1 MGVPK
6 MRELSLFSGGGG
18 GVLASHLLG
27 WELKGCAEWDEGARA
42 ILKARIEDGSI
53 PDIPLHKDV
62 QTLDPTEYIGEVDIV
77 TGGFPCQPFSNAGKK
92 MGVDDPRN
100 MWPHTVRIL
109 KGTEAPFG
117 YFENVASLL
126 SSGYFGTI
134 LKDLIEAGF
143 HVSWDCVPAS
153 AVGAPHIRDRLWIFA
168 RKTKKSD
175 PVVEAGALPLLTVAT
190 LEEGNWQR
198 TTGTATWSETDD
210 LGEPAKWP
218 RAGVAIG
225 NIAHAIPRAGFPK
238 GVRKYGVWPMTRLPW
253 IPVTDDEK
261 AMVASVW
268 PTPMAANGSKSSYT
282 WRTNH
287 QNDLN
292 AAVANPEQHW
302 ATPRAVDAKGAS
314 LPPSEAGRDGVVGD
328 VMRAMGVEDK
338 RRGAKAEWPT
348 PTVMDGLRVAQVRT
362 PEQIEAAKKDGGCR
376 NLREE
381 AVWATPTTMD
391 TLPPKSQEVLDR
403 EATEARAG
411 RSKAANL
418 RDQVNVDAGNVE
430 WKGREMYPT
439 PLAGENRKSAKSL
452 KRIEEGGQ
460 STSPGLAQ
468 HAELQ
473 EGIIPR
479 EYEGVPYEELPPKVK
494 AMWPTPTASMYKQ
507 DVNDSGE
514 YAERV
519 QESGFQQ
526 ALPVAVKL
534 RGDQE
539 IFPTPTTSD
548 RYHPHM
554 ERNEDG
560 VPHDV
565 AKRNLRGCVQDP
577 DMWPT
582 PRTGGGSRPN
592 GKGGKVLSEEV
603 QIAEGTRERGEYVDG
618 RTDETFPTPTTEDAG
633 RTGSAEAWKEYEEEG
648 KTSGARLRNFTQQF
662 PTPCAGTHGR
672 STYPGRNVV
681 NALLKGEEPA
691 HQPLTIDVVMYEE
704 LKERGVAE
712 VVSFKEGLFIMEDG
726 EKVMWPTPSAMDGA
740 RRGKAIDPDHWLKER
755 DKHAEKGVNKH
766 FSLDVAVA
774 FEDQGRDPKETPEDS
789 VEKVGEALAAS
800 PVEEMFS
807 MFPTPRTR
815 GLRGGSKGSQVA
827 YRRLVGEGMEPQEAR
842 ALCGIGEGEE
852 ATLWPTPQASRGL
865 RGGSKGSRL
874 AYERLVEQGVDPE
887 EAAAMLDRDVWPTPN
902 SSSGLR
908 GGSNVEAARA
918 RLLEQGHD
926 PEEVEAMLAKPS
938 DMWPTP
944 LASDWKGANLKEG
957 ATSASATGLA
967 SAANKRDRA
976 QFQTPTASDAKAAG
990 IDGFS
995 PLGRQ
1000 LDAAPKKAG
1009 LLNPEWVAWLMGWP
1023 VGWTS
1028 PDPMPEGGLDSWT
1041 NQNQQRIWWGKEP
1054 EGLPR
1059 LTQKHETAGSRT
1071 ARLKA
1076 LGNGQVS
1083 LCCARSY
1090 EVLRFTL
1097 DEVLAKVKEGE
1108 EPISLTDFLRF

>member
-1 MGVPK
+1 MGTQN

-18 GVLASHLLG
+18 GILASHLLG

-42 ILKARIEDGSI
+42 ILQARIDDGSI
-53 PDIPLHKDV
+53 PNVTLHKDV
-62 QTLDPTEYIGEVDIV
+62 QQLDPTEYIGEVDIV

-92 MGVDDPRN
+92 LGVDDPRN

-109 KGTEAPFG
+109 KGTEAPYG

-126 SSGYFGTI
+126 GSGYFGTV

-168 RKTKKSD
+168 RKAQEDD
-175 PVVEAGALPLLTVAT
+175 PTVEPGALPLLTVAT
-190 LEEGNWQR
+190 LENGEWQR
-198 TTGTATWSETDD
+198 TTGNATWTETDD

-225 NIAHAIPRAGFPK
+225 KVAHAIPRSGFPK
-238 GVRKYGVWPMTRLPW
+238 GVRKYGVWPMARLPW
-253 IPVTDDEK
+253 APLTEDEETT
-261 AMVASVW
+261 VQSVW
-268 PTPMAANGSKSSYT
+268 STPMAANGSKSSYK
-282 WRTNH
+282 WRAKH

-292 AAVANPEQHW
+292 AAVANP
-302 ATPRAVDAKGAS
+302 DK
-314 LPPSEAGRDGVVGD
+314 AG
-328 VMRAMGVEDK
+328 
-338 RRGAKAEWPT
+338 WPT
-348 PTVMDGLRVAQVRT
+348 PTVMDGLRVEQVRT
-362 PEQIEAAKKDGGCR
+362 PEQIEEARKGGGCR

-418 RDQVNVDAGNVE
+418 RDQVNVEAGNVD
-430 WKGREMYPT
+430 WKGKETFPTPTASERSGVNPNTGRGGGLTHEIKQRDMYPT

-468 HAELQ
+468 HAELK

-494 AMWPTPTASMYKQ
+494 AMWPTPTAGMHKT
-507 DVNDSGE
+507 DVPGDE
-514 YAERV
+514 YAKRHRDRGGQV
-519 QESGFQQ
+519 T
-526 ALPVAVKL
+526 LPMEVKL
-534 RGDQE
+534 RDEDQE
-539 IFPTPTTSD
+539 MFPTPKCSD
-548 RYHPHM
+548 MNRPHLAL
-554 ERNEDG
+554 NEDG

-565 AKRNLRGCVQDP
+565 AKGNLRGVFQDP
-577 DMWPT
+577 EMWPT
-582 PRTGGGSRPN
+582 PRTSGGSRPN

-603 QIAEGTRERGEYVDG
+603 QIAEGVRKRGEYVDG
-618 RTDETFPTPTTEDAG
+618 RDERTYVEGETKFPTPTAMDSLPPKSPEAMDETFRRTRGPNRKSMPMNLKESVVYSDLESWPRPEDETFPTQ
-633 RTGSAEAWKEYEEEG
+633 R
-648 KTSGARLRNFTQQF
+648 F
-662 PTPCAGTHGR
+662 PTPCAGTNGR

-681 NALLKGEEPA
+681 NALLRGEEPT
-691 HQPLTIDVVMYEE
+691 HQPLTVDIVMYEE
-704 LKERGVAE
+704 LKERGVKE
-712 VVSFKEGLFIMEDG
+712 VVSFKDGTFIMEDG
-726 EKVMWPTPSAMDGA
+726 EQVMWPTPSAMDGS
-740 RRGKAIDPDHWLKER
+740 RRGKAIDPDHWLEAR
-755 DKHAEKGVNKH
+755 DKHAAKGVNKH

-774 FEDQGRDPKETPEDS
+774 FEEQGRDPKEQRDATDE
-789 VEKVGEALAAS
+789 VGEALSPS
-800 PVEEMFS
+800 PVEEMF
-807 MFPTPRTR
+807 
-815 GLRGGSKGSQVA
+815 
-827 YRRLVGEGMEPQEAR
+827 
-842 ALCGIGEGEE
+842 EGE
-852 ATLWPTPQASRGL
+852 TL
-865 RGGSKGSRL
+865 
-874 AYERLVEQGVDPE
+874 
-887 EAAAMLDRDVWPTPN
+887 WPTPN

-918 RLLEQGHD
+918 RMIEQGVD
-926 PEEVEAMLAKPS
+926 PEEVDGMLAKPS
-938 DMWPTP
+938 ERWPTP

-957 ATSASATGLA
+957 SKSASATGLA
-967 SAANKRDRA
+967 TVTVKRSRAAFA
-976 QFQTPTASDAKAAG
+976 TPTASDAKAG
-990 IDGFS
+990 GNDGFS

-1028 PDPMPEGGLDSWT
+1028 PDPMPEGGLESWL
-1041 NQNQQRIWWGKEP
+1041 NQNHQRIWWRGEP

-1059 LTQKHETAGSRT
+1059 LTQKHETKGSRT

-1097 DEVLAKVKEGE
+1097 DEVLNKVKEGE
-1108 EPISLTDFLRF
+1108 QEVSLDDFFGF

>member
-1 MGVPK
+1 MNSSK

-18 GVLASHLLG
+18 GLLASHLLG
-27 WELKGCAEWDEGARA
+27 WDLKGCAEWDTGARSILAARMAEGA
-42 ILKARIEDGSI
+42 L
-53 PDIPLHKDV
+53 PTVPVHKDV
-62 QTLDPTEYIGEVDIV
+62 QALDPTEYIGEVDIV

-109 KGTEAPFG
+109 KGTKAPYG

-126 SSGYFGTI
+126 SSGYFGTV
-134 LKDLIEAGF
+134 LKDLVEAGF

-168 RKTKKSD
+168 RKAKKND
-175 PVVEAGALPLLTVAT
+175 PIVKAGSLPLLTVAA
-190 LEEGNWQR
+190 LKDGVWQR

-238 GVRKYGVWPMTRLPW
+238 GVRKYGVWPMARLPW
-253 IPVTDDEK
+253 IPITDEEE
-261 AMVASVW
+261 ATVASVW

-302 ATPRAVDAKGAS
+302 ATPRAADAKGAS

-328 VMRAMGVEDK
+328 VMRSMGVEDK

-348 PTVMDGLRVAQVRT
+348 PTAMDGLRVEQVRT

-452 KRIEEGGQ
+452 KRIAEGGQ

-473 EGIIPR
+473 EGTIPR
-479 EYEGVPYEELPPKVK
+479 EYEGVPYEELPPKVQ
-494 AMWPTPTASMYKQ
+494 AMWPTPTASMHKQ

-519 QESGFQQ
+519 RESGFQQ

-548 RYHPHM
+548 RYHPHLAL
-554 ERNEDG
+554 NEDG

-565 AKRNLRGCVQDP
+565 AKGNLRGVFQDP

-618 RTDETFPTPTTEDAG
+618 REEHPYVEGETFP
-633 RTGSAEAWKEYEEEG
+633 
-648 KTSGARLRNFTQQF
+648 TQQF

-672 STYPGRNVV
+672 STYPGKNVV
-681 NALLKGEEPA
+681 NALLKGEKPS
-691 HQPLTIDVVMYEE
+691 HQPLTVDIVMYEE
-704 LKERGVAE
+704 LKERGVIE
-712 VVSFKEGLFIMEDG
+712 VVSFKDGTFILEDG
-726 EKVMWPTPSAMDGA
+726 ERVMWPTPSAMDGA
-740 RRGKAIDPDHWLKER
+740 RTGKAVDPDHWLESR

-774 FEDQGRDPKETPEDS
+774 FEDQGRSPKEVAEDS

-815 GLRGGSKGSQVA
+815 GLRGGSSGSQVA
-827 YRRLVGEGMEPQEAR
+827 YRRLVDEGMEPQEAR
-842 ALCGIGEGEE
+842 ALCGIGEGEVM
-852 ATLWPTPQASRGL
+852 LWPTPQASRGL

-874 AYERLVEQGVDPE
+874 AYARLVEQGVDPE

-926 PEEVEAMLAKPS
+926 PEEIEAMLAKPS
-938 DMWPTP
+938 EMWPTP
-944 LASDWKGANLKEG
+944 LASDHKGANLTEG
-957 ATSASATGLA
+957 STSASATGLTA
-967 SAANKRDRA
+967 TANKRSRA
-976 QFQTPTASDAKAAG
+976 QFQTPTASDAKAG
-990 IDGFS
+990 GYDGFS

-1023 VGWTS
+1023 IGWTS
-1028 PDPMPEGGLDSWT
+1028 PNPMPEGGMDSWMH
-1041 NQNQQRIWWGKEP
+1041 QNQQRIWWGVEP
-1054 EGLPR
+1054 RGLPR

-1071 ARLKA
+1071 TRLKA

-1097 DEVLAKVKEGE
+1097 DEVLAKVQEGE